1 MIFFRRLLNLAK
13 SVLLPYKVLSHTP
26 PTRPFTYDELVEL
39 CGCADVEMTTIE
51 ILESGMRYCE
61 FLESEAERLINEWKY
76 YEAIELLSKINRM
89 CMCIDLECLKLDI
102 ENFVKLRDHLLLQ
115 YKDRQGQSAAS
126 L

>member
-1 MIFFRRLLNLAK
+1 MNSSNQK
-13 SVLLPYKVLSHTP
+13 
-26 PTRPFTYDELVEL
+26 
-39 CGCADVEMTTIE
+39 
-51 ILESGMRYCE
+51 
-61 FLESEAERLINEWKY
+61 ERLINEWKY

-115 YKDRQGQSAAS
+115 YKDIVKDKAAAS